1 MPKGY
6 RKYNGTQ
13 KVEII
18 KRIHRENLS
27 FKGASREYGI
37 SDRTLRDWERI
48 YWEEGEEALLLER
61 RGRAC
66 AASGTQKGRKPK
78 LDKQVEEDLI
88 AENQRL
94 RMEIDYL
101 KKIECL
107 GAGRGTPKQKAQVV
121 QELRQKYP
129 LKALLQLAG
138 RPRSTLY
145 YYLHQSQNPA
155 KYQMVKEQI
164 VIIFNENKKRYGYRR
179 ITKELHNND
188 IRVNHKTVRKL
199 MKQLGLVCQ
208 VRSKRKYSSYKGE
221 VGEVAPNLLERHFK
235 TNQPNRKWVTD
246 VTEFKVNDQKLYLSP
261 ILDLFNG
268 EVVSYNL
275 SRHPNFKQ
283 ITDMLEGAFQKLP
296 DKVDNLILHSDQGWQ
311 YQMKSYQNLLKAKG
325 ITQSMSRKATCLDNA
340 VAENFFGL
348 LKTELFY
355 LEKFDSI
362 DQLEK
367 AIIDYIDYY
376 NNRRIKLKLNGLS
389 PVQYRIQ
396 TVGVA

>member
-1 MPKGY
+1 
-6 RKYNGTQ
+6 
-13 KVEII
+13 
-18 KRIHRENLS
+18 
-27 FKGASREYGI
+27 
-37 SDRTLRDWERI
+37 
-48 YWEEGEEALLLER
+48 
-61 RGRAC
+61 
-66 AASGTQKGRKPK
+66 
-78 LDKQVEEDLI
+78 
-88 AENQRL
+88 
-94 RMEIDYL
+94 
-101 KKIECL
+101 
-107 GAGRGTPKQKAQVV
+107 
-121 QELRQKYP
+121 
-129 LKALLQLAG
+129 
-138 RPRSTLY
+138 
-145 YYLHQSQNPA
+145 
-155 KYQMVKEQI
+155 MVKEQI

-311 YQMKSYQNLLKAKG
+311 YQHAAYVGALAENG
-325 ITQSMSRKATCLDNA
+325 FVQSMSRKGNCIDNGATEQVFGHVKDEFFRGRDWGDFESFKSDLDA
-340 VAENFFGL
+340 
-348 LKTELFY
+348 
-355 LEKFDSI
+355 
-362 DQLEK
+362 
-367 AIIDYIDYY
+367 YIVHW
-376 NNRRIKLKLNGLS
+376 NTRRRQVKLKGLT
-389 PVQYRIQ
+389 PVEFRDQALRK
-396 TVGVA
+396 AS

>member
-1 MPKGY
+1 
-6 RKYNGTQ
+6 
-13 KVEII
+13 
-18 KRIHRENLS
+18 
-27 FKGASREYGI
+27 
-37 SDRTLRDWERI
+37 
-48 YWEEGEEALLLER
+48 
-61 RGRAC
+61 
-66 AASGTQKGRKPK
+66 
-78 LDKQVEEDLI
+78 
-88 AENQRL
+88 
-94 RMEIDYL
+94 
-101 KKIECL
+101 
-107 GAGRGTPKQKAQVV
+107 
-121 QELRQKYP
+121 
-129 LKALLQLAG
+129 
-138 RPRSTLY
+138 
-145 YYLHQSQNPA
+145 
-155 KYQMVKEQI
+155 MVKEQI

-188 IRVNHKTVRKL
+188 ICVNHKTVRKL

-208 VRSKRKYSSYKGE
+208 VRAKRKYSSYKGE

-376 NNRRIKLKLNGLS
+376 NNRRIKLKLNGLKSCAIQNSDRWSRLIRFFGLTFRGFLYLVLKAESLFLVCYSIVPS
-389 PVQYRIQ
+389 PPIRAVISRIVRLFLTVSQKPLHEGPERVDECFIRKLCLMFQFPDTEMMEKFSKKLQIVQEKFLVVRFIRWYHYNDLRR
-396 TVGVA
+396 

>member
-1 MPKGY
+1 M
-6 RKYNGTQ
+6 
-13 KVEII
+13 
-18 KRIHRENLS
+18 
-27 FKGASREYGI
+27 
-37 SDRTLRDWERI
+37 
-48 YWEEGEEALLLER
+48 
-61 RGRAC
+61 
-66 AASGTQKGRKPK
+66 
-78 LDKQVEEDLI
+78 
-88 AENQRL
+88 
-94 RMEIDYL
+94 
-101 KKIECL
+101 
-107 GAGRGTPKQKAQVV
+107 
-121 QELRQKYP
+121 
-129 LKALLQLAG
+129 KALLQLAG
-138 RPRSTLY
+138 LPRSTFY
-145 YYLHQSQNPA
+145 YYLHQSQNPT

-188 IRVNHKTVRKL
+188 ICVNHKTVRKL
-199 MKQLGLVCQ
+199 MKQLGLICQ
-208 VRSKRKYSSYKGE
+208 VRAKRKYSSYKGE

-261 ILDLFNG
+261 IIDLFNG

-283 ITDMLEGAFQKLP
+283 VTDMLEDAFQKLP

-311 YQMKSYQNLLKAKG
+311 YQMKPYQNLLRAKG

-355 LEKFDSI
+355 LEKFDSVE
-362 DQLEK
+362 QLEK
-367 AIIDYIDYY
+367 AIVEYIDYY

-396 TVGVA
+396 TVRVA

>member
-1 MPKGY
+1 
-6 RKYNGTQ
+6 
-13 KVEII
+13 
-18 KRIHRENLS
+18 
-27 FKGASREYGI
+27 
-37 SDRTLRDWERI
+37 
-48 YWEEGEEALLLER
+48 
-61 RGRAC
+61 
-66 AASGTQKGRKPK
+66 
-78 LDKQVEEDLI
+78 
-88 AENQRL
+88 
-94 RMEIDYL
+94 
-101 KKIECL
+101 
-107 GAGRGTPKQKAQVV
+107 
-121 QELRQKYP
+121 
-129 LKALLQLAG
+129 
-138 RPRSTLY
+138 
-145 YYLHQSQNPA
+145 
-155 KYQMVKEQI
+155 MVKEQI

-188 IRVNHKTVRKL
+188 ICVNHKTVRKL

-208 VRSKRKYSSYKGE
+208 VRAKRKYSSYKGE

-296 DKVDNLILHSDQGWQ
+296 DKIDNLILHSDQGWQ

-348 LKTELFY
+348 LKKELRKVC
-355 LEKFDSI
+355 LGKPLVWTMLLPRTSSDCSRRNCSI
-362 DQLEK
+362 WKNLIPLTSSKRLLSITSTITTTAE
-367 AIIDYIDYY
+367 
-376 NNRRIKLKLNGLS
+376 LN
-389 PVQYRIQ
+389 
-396 TVGVA
+396 